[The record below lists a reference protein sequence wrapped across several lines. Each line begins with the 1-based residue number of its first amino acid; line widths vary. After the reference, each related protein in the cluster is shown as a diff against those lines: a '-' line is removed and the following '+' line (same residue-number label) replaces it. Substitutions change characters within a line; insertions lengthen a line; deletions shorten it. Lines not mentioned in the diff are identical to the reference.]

1 MDSFLNNLDS
11 FLKQMPD
18 HRPKNLSRLI
28 RPKCQV
34 VYYPLEL
41 SFHDPH
47 LQQLIELKTQKN
59 DQKEQKKEEE
69 EIKRE
74 EEEKR
79 QKEEEKEETEDV
91 TNSYK
96 DNAASTAVSVV
107 SVETVKSTCS
117 LATPSPALAADQSRL
132 SVHTPLHIV
141 WPHRWYCNT
150 DWLNYSARSP
160 SLTYIFYRE
169 HDKGPEELCGVLQ
182 KLLALGAEFCV
193 SILGSH
199 TNDIPGV

>member
-1 MDSFLNNLDS
+1 MHLCAHTYSLVADLILFNSHFNMDSFLNNLDS

-41 SFHDPH
+41 LFHDPH
-47 LQQLIELKTQKN
+47 LQQQIELKTQEN
-59 DQKEQKKEEE
+59 DQKEKKEEE
-69 EIKRE
+69 MKRE
-74 EEEKR
+74 LEEKG
-79 QKEEEKEETEDV
+79 QKEEEKEGTEDV
-91 TNSYK
+91 TNSLK

-117 LATPSPALAADQSRL
+117 LETPSPAVAADQSRL

-150 DWLNYSARSP
+150 DWLA
-160 SLTYIFYRE
+160 
-169 HDKGPEELCGVLQ
+169 
-182 KLLALGAEFCV
+182 
-193 SILGSH
+193 
-199 TNDIPGV
+199 

>member
-41 SFHDPH
+41 SFNDPH
-47 LQQLIELKTQKN
+47 LQQQ
-59 DQKEQKKEEE
+59 QKEQKKEKEDEE
-69 EIKRE
+69 EEEEEMKRE
-74 EEEKR
+74 EEEKG

-91 TNSYK
+91 TNSSK
-96 DNAASTAVSVV
+96 DNVASTVVSVV
-107 SVETVKSTCS
+107 PVETVKSTCS
-117 LATPSPALAADQSRL
+117 LETPLPAVAADQSRL

-150 DWLNYSARSP
+150 DWLNYSAL
-160 SLTYIFYRE
+160 SL
-169 HDKGPEELCGVLQ
+169 
-182 KLLALGAEFCV
+182 
-193 SILGSH
+193 SH
-199 TNDIPGV
+199 L

>member
-1 MDSFLNNLDS
+1 MHLCVHTYTHGYIHTYSLVADLILFNSHFNMDSFLNNLDS

-41 SFHDPH
+41 SFNDPH
-47 LQQLIELKTQKN
+47 LQQQIELETQKN
-59 DQKEQKKEEE
+59 DQKEKKEG
-69 EIKRE
+69 
-74 EEEKR
+74 EEEKQ

-91 TNSYK
+91 TNSLK
-96 DNAASTAVSVV
+96 DNATSTAVSVV

-117 LATPSPALAADQSRL
+117 LETPSPALAADQSRL

-150 DWLNYSARSP
+150 DWLNYSALSH
-160 SLTYIFYRE
+160 SHLYI
-169 HDKGPEELCGVLQ
+169 LQ
-182 KLLALGAEFCV
+182 GA
-193 SILGSH
+193 
-199 TNDIPGV
+199 